1 MAGRKASM
9 KNEEDILR
17 KGLTGYSI
25 LVKTS
30 ENSNHFIALKELI

>member
-1 MAGRKASM
+1 MAGRKASV
-9 KNEEDILR
+9 KNEEDILS
-17 KGLTGYSI
+17 KGDTGHSI